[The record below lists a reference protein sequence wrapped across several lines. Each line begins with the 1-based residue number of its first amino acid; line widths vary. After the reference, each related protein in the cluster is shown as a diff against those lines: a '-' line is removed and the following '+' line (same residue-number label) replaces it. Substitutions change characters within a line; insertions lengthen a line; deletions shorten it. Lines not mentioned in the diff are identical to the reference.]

1 MNKYTIMFIV
11 SFSTFLS
18 FVLFFDSIASITR
31 EMMPFIGVLLF
42 GLLMLLSII
51 LRVGVWYRKDL
62 AKRTMDELD
71 RINKEDVDETAEN

>member
-1 MNKYTIMFIV
+1 MFIV

-62 AKRTMDELD
+62 AKRSMDELD

>member
-1 MNKYTIMFIV
+1 
-11 SFSTFLS
+11 
-18 FVLFFDSIASITR
+18 
-31 EMMPFIGVLLF
+31 MPFIGVLLF

>member
-1 MNKYTIMFIV
+1 MFIV